1 MRERRSRSLV
11 MISSDRRKIKPILGM
26 GYGLTGH
33 LRRSNFPGVSVQAAT
48 SYPMAI
54 SMEQMTLSSEPRQA
68 PDTDRDVEFRIREN
82 EEQVRWD
89 RLFDNERPVEVEIG
103 CGKGRFLINSA
114 MAHPGINY
122 IGIERALRYFRIMK
136 ERVARRELANVR
148 LLRDDAVYFVER
160 FIPDGT
166 VSAYHVYFPDP
177 WPKKRHRKRRL
188 FNARFLEEVVRTLV
202 GGGTLDFATD
212 YVEYY
217 EEILALLETSDRL
230 AVLEEIPE
238 RVRELGSDLTNFET
252 KYTAEGRAIH
262 RGAYV
267 KS

>member
-1 MRERRSRSLV
+1 
-11 MISSDRRKIKPILGM
+11 
-26 GYGLTGH
+26 
-33 LRRSNFPGVSVQAAT
+33 
-48 SYPMAI
+48 
-54 SMEQMTLSSEPRQA
+54 MTLPSEPRQA
-68 PDTDRDVEFRIREN
+68 TITAGDVEFRIREN
-82 EEQVRWD
+82 EDQVRWD
-89 RLFDNERPVEVEIG
+89 RFFDNVRPVEIEIG
-103 CGKGRFLINSA
+103 CGKGRFIINSA
-114 MAHPGINY
+114 VAHPEINY

-136 ERVARRELANVR
+136 ERVVRRELANIR

-160 FIPDGT
+160 FIPDET

-188 FNARFLEEVVRTLV
+188 FNPRFLEEIERTLV
-202 GGGTLDFATD
+202 RGGTLDFATD

-230 AVLEEIPE
+230 AALEEIPE
-238 RVRELGSDLTNFET
+238 RVRELGRDLTNFET

>member
-1 MRERRSRSLV
+1 
-11 MISSDRRKIKPILGM
+11 
-26 GYGLTGH
+26 
-33 LRRSNFPGVSVQAAT
+33 
-48 SYPMAI
+48 
-54 SMEQMTLSSEPRQA
+54 MTLSSEPRQA
-68 PDTDRDVEFRIREN
+68 PAVAREVEFRIREN

-89 RLFDNERPVEVEIG
+89 QLFDSKKPVEVEIG

-114 MAHPGINY
+114 MAYPGINY

-136 ERVARRELANVR
+136 ERVVRRELTNIR

-160 FIPDGT
+160 FVPDET

-188 FNARFLEEVVRTLV
+188 FNARFLEEIERTLA
-202 GGGTLDFATD
+202 GDGTLDFATD

-217 EEILALLETSDRL
+217 EEIMALLETSRRL
-230 AVLEEIPE
+230 TALEEIPE
-238 RVRELGSDLTNFET
+238 RVRELGGDLTNFET
-252 KYTAEGRAIH
+252 KYTAEGRVIH

-267 KS
+267 MS

>member
-1 MRERRSRSLV
+1 
-11 MISSDRRKIKPILGM
+11 
-26 GYGLTGH
+26 
-33 LRRSNFPGVSVQAAT
+33 
-48 SYPMAI
+48 
-54 SMEQMTLSSEPRQA
+54 MTLPSEPRQA
-68 PDTDRDVEFRIREN
+68 TAAADDVEFRIREN
-82 EEQVRWD
+82 EDQVRWD
-89 RLFDNERPVEVEIG
+89 RFFDNGRPVEVEIG
-103 CGKGRFLINSA
+103 CGKGRFIINSA
-114 MAHPGINY
+114 VAYPEINY

-136 ERVARRELANVR
+136 ERVVRRDLTNIR

-160 FIPDGT
+160 FIPDGA

-188 FNARFLEEVVRTLV
+188 FNARFLEEIIRTLATS
-202 GGGTLDFATD
+202 GTLDFATD

-217 EEILALLETSDRL
+217 EEILALLEVSNGL
-230 AVLEEIPE
+230 AALEDTPE

-267 KS
+267 RT

>member
-1 MRERRSRSLV
+1 
-11 MISSDRRKIKPILGM
+11 
-26 GYGLTGH
+26 
-33 LRRSNFPGVSVQAAT
+33 
-48 SYPMAI
+48 
-54 SMEQMTLSSEPRQA
+54 MEQMTLSSGSRQPA
-68 PDTDRDVEFRIREN
+68 AVAGDVEFRVREN

-89 RLFDNERPVEVEIG
+89 RLFDNDSPVEVEIG

-114 MAHPGINY
+114 MAYPGINY

-136 ERVARRELANVR
+136 ERVVRRELTNIR

-160 FIPDGT
+160 FIPDEA

-188 FNARFLEEVVRTLV
+188 LNVRFLEEIVRTLAA
-202 GGGTLDFATD
+202 GGTLDFATD

-230 AVLEEIPE
+230 AALKEIPL
-238 RVRELGSDLTNFET
+238 RVRELGGDLTNFET
-252 KYTAEGRAIH
+252 KYTAEGRTIH

>member
-1 MRERRSRSLV
+1 
-11 MISSDRRKIKPILGM
+11 
-26 GYGLTGH
+26 
-33 LRRSNFPGVSVQAAT
+33 
-48 SYPMAI
+48 
-54 SMEQMTLSSEPRQA
+54 MTLPSEPTQA
-68 PDTDRDVEFRIREN
+68 IVSAGDVEFRIREN
-82 EEQVRWD
+82 EDQVRWD
-89 RLFDNERPVEVEIG
+89 RFFDNVRPVEIEIG
-103 CGKGRFLINSA
+103 CGKGRFIINSA
-114 MAHPGINY
+114 VAHPEINY

-136 ERVARRELANVR
+136 ERVVRRELANIR

-160 FIPDGT
+160 FIPDET

-188 FNARFLEEVVRTLV
+188 FNPRFLEEIERTLV
-202 GGGTLDFATD
+202 RGGTLDFATD

-230 AVLEEIPE
+230 AALEEIPE
-238 RVRELGSDLTNFET
+238 RVRELGRDLTNFET

>member
-1 MRERRSRSLV
+1 MA
-11 MISSDRRKIKPILGM
+11 
-26 GYGLTGH
+26 
-33 LRRSNFPGVSVQAAT
+33 FP
-48 SYPMAI
+48 
-54 SMEQMTLSSEPRQA
+54 MEQMTLSSGSRQPA
-68 PDTDRDVEFRIREN
+68 AVAGDVEFRVREN

-89 RLFDNERPVEVEIG
+89 RLFDNDSPVEVEIG
-103 CGKGRFLINSA
+103 SGKGRFLINSA
-114 MAHPGINY
+114 MAYPGINY

-136 ERVARRELANVR
+136 ERVVRRELTNIR

-160 FIPDGT
+160 FIPDEA

-188 FNARFLEEVVRTLV
+188 FNARFLEEIVRTLAA
-202 GGGTLDFATD
+202 GGTLDFATD

-230 AVLEEIPE
+230 AALEEIPL
-238 RVRELGSDLTNFET
+238 RVRELGGDLTNFET
-252 KYTAEGRAIH
+252 KYTAEGRTIH

>member
-1 MRERRSRSLV
+1 
-11 MISSDRRKIKPILGM
+11 
-26 GYGLTGH
+26 
-33 LRRSNFPGVSVQAAT
+33 
-48 SYPMAI
+48 
-54 SMEQMTLSSEPRQA
+54 MTLPSEPRQA
-68 PDTDRDVEFRIREN
+68 TAAAGEVEFRIREN
-82 EEQVRWD
+82 EDQVRWD
-89 RLFDNERPVEVEIG
+89 RFFDNGRPVEVEIG
-103 CGKGRFLINSA
+103 CGKGRFIINSA
-114 MAHPGINY
+114 VAYPEINY

-136 ERVARRELANVR
+136 ERVIRRDLTNIR

-160 FIPDGT
+160 FIPDGA

-188 FNARFLEEVVRTLV
+188 FNARFLEEIIRTLAT
-202 GGGTLDFATD
+202 GGTLDFATD

-217 EEILALLETSDRL
+217 EEILALLEVSDGL
-230 AVLEEIPE
+230 AALEETPE

-267 KS
+267 RT

>member
-1 MRERRSRSLV
+1 
-11 MISSDRRKIKPILGM
+11 
-26 GYGLTGH
+26 
-33 LRRSNFPGVSVQAAT
+33 
-48 SYPMAI
+48 MA
-54 SMEQMTLSSEPRQA
+54 LSSEPRQTSA
-68 PDTDRDVEFRIREN
+68 VARDVEFRIREN

-89 RLFDNERPVEVEIG
+89 RLFDTQRPVEIEIG

-114 MAHPGINY
+114 MAYPGINY

-136 ERVARRELANVR
+136 ERVVRRELTNIR

-160 FIPDGT
+160 YIPDRA
-166 VSAYHVYFPDP
+166 VSAYHIYFPDP

-188 FNARFLEEVVRTLV
+188 FNARFLEEIERTLA

-217 EEILALLETSDRL
+217 EEIMALLETSNRL
-230 AVLEEIPE
+230 TALEEIPE

-267 KS
+267 MS

>member
-1 MRERRSRSLV
+1 
-11 MISSDRRKIKPILGM
+11 
-26 GYGLTGH
+26 
-33 LRRSNFPGVSVQAAT
+33 
-48 SYPMAI
+48 
-54 SMEQMTLSSEPRQA
+54 MTFSSEPRQA
-68 PDTDRDVEFRIREN
+68 SAVSREVEFRIREN

-89 RLFDNERPVEVEIG
+89 RLFGNESPVEVEIG

-114 MAHPGINY
+114 MAYPGINY

-136 ERVARRELANVR
+136 ERVVRRELGNVR

-160 FIPDGT
+160 FIPDGA
-166 VSAYHVYFPDP
+166 VSAYHIYFPDP

-188 FNARFLEEVVRTLV
+188 FNPRFLEEIERTLTAE
-202 GGGTLDFATD
+202 GTLDFATD

-217 EEILALLETSDRL
+217 EEIQALLEASDRL
-230 AVLEEIPE
+230 DALEEIPD
-238 RVRELGSDLTNFET
+238 RVRELGRDLTNFET

-267 KS
+267 KP

>member
-1 MRERRSRSLV
+1 
-11 MISSDRRKIKPILGM
+11 
-26 GYGLTGH
+26 
-33 LRRSNFPGVSVQAAT
+33 
-48 SYPMAI
+48 
-54 SMEQMTLSSEPRQA
+54 MTLPSEPRPVAA
-68 PDTDRDVEFRIREN
+68 PSGDSEPRPVAAPPGDVEFRIREN
-82 EEQVRWD
+82 EAQVRWD
-89 RLFDNERPVEVEIG
+89 RLFDNERPVEIEIG

-114 MAHPGINY
+114 MAFPDINY

-136 ERVARRELANVR
+136 ERVVRRELANVR
-148 LLRDDAVYFVER
+148 LLREDAVYFVER
-160 FIPDGT
+160 FIPDGA

-188 FNARFLEEVVRTLV
+188 FNPRFLEEIVRTLAK
-202 GGGTLDFATD
+202 GGTLDFATD

-217 EEILALLETSDRL
+217 EEILALLEASDRL
-230 AVLEEIPE
+230 AGLEEIPE

-267 KS
+267 RS

>member
-1 MRERRSRSLV
+1 
-11 MISSDRRKIKPILGM
+11 
-26 GYGLTGH
+26 
-33 LRRSNFPGVSVQAAT
+33 
-48 SYPMAI
+48 
-54 SMEQMTLSSEPRQA
+54 MEQTTLPSVPSPA
-68 PDTDRDVEFRIREN
+68 PDTAGDVEFRVREN
-82 EEQVRWD
+82 EEQARWD
-89 RLFDNERPVEVEIG
+89 RLFGNGRPVEIEIG
-103 CGKGRFLINSA
+103 CGKGRFIINSA
-114 MAHPGINY
+114 MAYPDINY

-136 ERVARRELANVR
+136 ERVVRRGLTNIR

-160 FIPDGT
+160 FIPDGA

-188 FNARFLEEVVRTLV
+188 FNPRFLEEIVRTLPR
-202 GGGTLDFATD
+202 GGTLDFATD

-217 EEILALLETSDRL
+217 EEILVLLDGCDRL
-230 AVLEEIPE
+230 AALGEIPG

-252 KYTAEGRAIH
+252 KYTAEGREIH

>member
-1 MRERRSRSLV
+1 
-11 MISSDRRKIKPILGM
+11 
-26 GYGLTGH
+26 
-33 LRRSNFPGVSVQAAT
+33 
-48 SYPMAI
+48 
-54 SMEQMTLSSEPRQA
+54 MTLPSESHQVTA
-68 PDTDRDVEFRIREN
+68 TAADVEFRIREN
-82 EEQVRWD
+82 EDRVCWD
-89 RLFDNERPVEVEIG
+89 RFFDNGGPVEIEIG
-103 CGKGRFLINSA
+103 CGKGRFIINSA
-114 MAHPGINY
+114 VANPEINY

-136 ERVARRELANVR
+136 ERVVRRELTNIR

-160 FIPDGT
+160 FIPDSA

-188 FNARFLEEVVRTLV
+188 FNARFLEEIARTLAR
-202 GGGTLDFATD
+202 GGTLDFATD

-230 AVLEEIPE
+230 AALEEIPG
-238 RVRELGSDLTNFET
+238 RVRELGRDLTNFET